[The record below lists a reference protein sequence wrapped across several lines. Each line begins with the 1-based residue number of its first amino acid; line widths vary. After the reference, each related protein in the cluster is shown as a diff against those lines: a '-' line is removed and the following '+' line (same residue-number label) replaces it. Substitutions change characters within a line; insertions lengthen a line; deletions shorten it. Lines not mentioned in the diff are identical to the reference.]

1 MSAQPRVAAPLGAAQ
16 VEAYRQ
22 QGYLLVEDVI
32 PPEAI
37 ATAQRTTAELIE
49 ASRALQRSDDVYDLE
64 ESHSAERPRVR
75 RIKQPHKVHASY
87 RAVAEHPQL
96 LDIVEQ
102 LIGPDIR
109 LLLGKLNRKPP
120 EGGEAVE
127 WHQDWAFY
135 PHTNDDHV
143 IVGIMLEDCVAENGP
158 LMMIPGSHLG
168 PTHDHTVDGYFCGAM
183 DLAACGVDGSQAVA
197 LTGPAG
203 AITLH
208 HVRTIHGSRPNL
220 SSRSR
225 HLMLFSY
232 AAADSFPLAR
242 AYDGNSFADNIVRGR
257 ATTTARLRDLP
268 VRMPYPPAPS
278 GEGSIFERQRLARGR
293 SFG

>member
-1 MSAQPRVAAPLGAAQ
+1 MLLTA
-16 VEAYRQ
+16 EAIARYRA
-22 QGYLLVEDVI
+22 QGYLLVENAI
-32 PPEAI
+32 PPDVVAQ
-37 ATAQRTTAELIE
+37 AQRTTDEMIE
-49 ASRALQRSDDVYDLE
+49 ASRALHRSDEVYDLE
-64 ESHSAERPRVR
+64 DTHAPHRPRVR
-75 RIKQPHKVHASY
+75 RIKQPHKVHESY
-87 RAVAEHPQL
+87 RAIGEHPHI

-102 LIGPDIR
+102 LVGPDIR

-143 IVGIMLEDCVAENGP
+143 IVGVMLEDCVEENGP
-158 LMMIPGSHLG
+158 LMVIPGSHTG
-168 PTHDHTVDGYFCGAM
+168 PIHDHTVDGYFCGAM
-183 DLAACGVDGSQAVA
+183 DLEACGVDAAKAVA
-197 LTGPAG
+197 LTGRAG
-203 AITLH
+203 SITLH

-220 SSRSR
+220 SPRSR

-232 AAADSFPLAR
+232 AAADSFPLAK
-242 AYDGNSFADNIVRGR
+242 AYDGGSFADNIVRGR
-257 ATTTARLRDLP
+257 ATTIARMKELP

-278 GEGSIFERQRLARGR
+278 GDGSIFERQRMARGR